1 MHVCQMLYTCMH
13 VYEVLNVLFHCRYDR
28 QKLTLKDITNVQY
41 VACMN
46 PTAGSFTIN
55 SRLQRHFSVFAVS
68 FPGTEALR
76 TIYHSI
82 LSQHTSQGGFSGSI
96 QKSVEK
102 VVSAQLKLHQKV
114 SK

>member
-1 MHVCQMLYTCMH
+1 M
-13 VYEVLNVLFHCRYDR
+13 
-28 QKLTLKDITNVQY
+28 QY

-82 LSQHTSQGGFSGSI
+82 LSQHTSQGGFPGPI
-96 QKSVEK
+96 QKTVERI
-102 VVSAQLKLHQKV
+102 VNAQLKLHQKV
-114 SK
+114 

>member
-1 MHVCQMLYTCMH
+1 M
-13 VYEVLNVLFHCRYDR
+13 
-28 QKLTLKDITNVQY
+28 QY

-82 LSQHTSQGGFSGSI
+82 LSQHVTQGGFPGPI
-96 QKSVEK
+96 HKTVERI
-102 VVSAQLKLHQKV
+102 VNTQLILHQKV
-114 SK
+114 HVHHILVTYMYVNGLLHHRLQ

>member
-1 MHVCQMLYTCMH
+1 MTENVCSTQHIC
-13 VYEVLNVLFHCRYDR
+13 YERVCRYDR
-28 QKLTLKDITNVQY
+28 QKLTLKEINNVQY

-82 LSQHTSQGGFSGSI
+82 LSQHTAQGGFTGAI

-102 VVSAQLKLHQKV
+102 IVNAQLKLHQKV
-114 SK
+114 SRLLN